1 MTNYDVIVIG
11 SGPGGY
17 VCAIRCAQLGLKTAI
32 VEGRDTLGGTCLN
45 VGCIPSK
52 ALLHASHS
60 YHEATHNFEKMG
72 LIINSPKIDFKKMQD
87 YKNDVIA
94 QNTKG
99 IEFLL
104 KKNKIDWLKG
114 WAKLNAQKQVII
126 DEDVYDAKSVVIA
139 TGSEASSIP
148 NVEIDESRIVT
159 STGALSLSKIP
170 KSMVVI
176 GAGVIGLEM
185 GSIYSR
191 LGTEVTVIEY
201 LDHITPGMDLE
212 ISKNFQRTLKKQGLK
227 FIMGAAVQSA
237 ISTKSKAT
245 VVYKKSD
252 VETKIEI
259 ETDIVLVSTGR
270 KPFINGLNFKEIG
283 GELTHTGQIKTDNK
297 WKTSID
303 GIYAIGDAITGP
315 MLAHKAEDEG
325 MAVAEVLSGKHGHV
339 NYNVIPGV
347 IYTTPEVANVGKT
360 EEELK
365 EAGIAYKVGKFS
377 FMGNGRAKAVF
388 QGEGFVKLLADEAT
402 DRILGCHLI
411 GPAAGDLIHEICVAM
426 EFGASAQDIAMTCHA
441 HPTFSEAMREAALAC
456 GDGAIHA

>member
-17 VCAIRCAQLGLKTAI
+17 VSAIRCAQLGLKTAI

-60 YHEATHNFEKMG
+60 YHEATHNFDKMG
-72 LIINSPKIDFKKMQD
+72 LIINNPKIDFDKMQN
-87 YKNDVIA
+87 YKNDVIS

-114 WAKLNAQKQVII
+114 WAKIVNKNQVTVGENTHDTKNII
-126 DEDVYDAKSVVIA
+126 IA
-139 TGSEASSIP
+139 SGSEPSTIP
-148 NVEIDESRIVT
+148 NVEIDENRIVS

-170 KSMVVI
+170 KSMIVI

-191 LGTEVTVIEY
+191 LGTDVTVIEY
-201 LDHITPGMDLE
+201 MDHITPGMDLE

-227 FIMGAAVQSA
+227 FIMGAAVKSA
-237 ISTKSKAT
+237 KSTKTKAN
-245 VVYKKSD
+245 VIYKKAD
-252 VETKIEI
+252 AEIKIEA
-259 ETDIVLVSTGR
+259 EIVLVSTGR
-270 KPFINGLNFKEIG
+270 KPFTNGLNFLEIG
-283 GELTHTGQIKTDNK
+283 GELTERGQIKTNNK
-297 WKTSID
+297 WQTSVE
-303 GIYAIGDAITGP
+303 GIYAIGDAIAGP

-325 MAVAEVLSGKHGHV
+325 MAVAEVIAGKHGHV
-339 NYNVIPGV
+339 NYDVIPGV

-365 EAGIAYKVGKFS
+365 DAGIDYKVGKFS

-388 QGEGFVKLLADEAT
+388 QGEGFVKLLADATT

>member
-252 VETKIEI
+252 VETKIE
-259 ETDIVLVSTGR
+259 TDIVLVSTGR
-270 KPFINGLNFKEIG
+270 KPFIDGLNFKEIG

-325 MAVAEVLSGKHGHV
+325 MAVAEVLSGKNGHV

-456 GDGAIHA
+456 GDGAIHG

>member
-126 DEDVYDAKSVVIA
+126 DEDVYDAKNIVIA

-201 LDHITPGMDLE
+201 LNHITPGMDLE

-227 FIMGAAVQSA
+227 FIMGAAVQSV

-252 VETKIEI
+252 VETKIE
-259 ETDIVLVSTGR
+259 TDIVLVSTGR
-270 KPFINGLNFKEIG
+270 KPFIDGLNFKEIG

>member
-126 DEDVYDAKSVVIA
+126 DEDVYDAKNIVIA

-159 STGALSLSKIP
+159 SNGALSLSKIP

-252 VETKIEI
+252 VETKI

>member
-126 DEDVYDAKSVVIA
+126 DEDVYDAKNIVIA

-159 STGALSLSKIP
+159 SNGALSLSKIP

-201 LDHITPGMDLE
+201 LNHITPGMDLE

-252 VETKIEI
+252 VETKIE
-259 ETDIVLVSTGR
+259 TDIVLVSTGR
-270 KPFINGLNFKEIG
+270 KPFIDGLNFKEIG

>member
-17 VCAIRCAQLGLKTAI
+17 VSAIRCAQLGLKTAI

-60 YHEATHNFEKMG
+60 YHEATHNFDKMG
-72 LIINSPKIDFKKMQD
+72 LIINNPKIDFDKMQN
-87 YKNDVIA
+87 YKNDVIS

-114 WAKLNAQKQVII
+114 WAKIVNKNQVTVGENTHDTKNII
-126 DEDVYDAKSVVIA
+126 IA
-139 TGSEASSIP
+139 SGSEPSTIP
-148 NVEIDESRIVT
+148 NVEIDENRIVS

-170 KSMVVI
+170 KSMIVI

-191 LGTEVTVIEY
+191 LGTDVTVIEY
-201 LDHITPGMDLE
+201 MGHITPGMDLE

-227 FIMGAAVQSA
+227 FIMGAAVKSA
-237 ISTKSKAT
+237 NSTKTKAN
-245 VVYKKSD
+245 VIYKKAD
-252 VETKIEI
+252 AEIKIEA
-259 ETDIVLVSTGR
+259 EIVLVSTGR
-270 KPFINGLNFKEIG
+270 KPFTNGLNFLEIG
-283 GELTHTGQIKTDNK
+283 GELTERGQIKTNNK
-297 WKTSID
+297 WQTSVE
-303 GIYAIGDAITGP
+303 GIYAIGDAIAGP

-325 MAVAEVLSGKHGHV
+325 MAVAEVIAGKHGHV
-339 NYNVIPGV
+339 NYDVIPGV

-365 EAGIAYKVGKFS
+365 DAGIDYKVGKFS

-388 QGEGFVKLLADEAT
+388 QGEGFVKLLADATT

>member
-114 WAKLNAQKQVII
+114 WAKLNAQKQVMI
-126 DEDVYDAKSVVIA
+126 DEDVYDAKSIVIA

-201 LDHITPGMDLE
+201 LNHITPGMDLE

-252 VETKIEI
+252 VETKIE
-259 ETDIVLVSTGR
+259 TDIVLVSTGR
-270 KPFINGLNFKEIG
+270 KPFIDGLNFKEIG

-377 FMGNGRAKAVF
+377 FMGNARAKAVF

>member
-17 VCAIRCAQLGLKTAI
+17 VSAIRCAQLGLKTAI

-60 YHEATHNFEKMG
+60 YHEATHNFDKMG
-72 LIINSPKIDFKKMQD
+72 LIINNPKIDFDKMQN
-87 YKNDVIA
+87 YKNDVIS

-114 WAKLNAQKQVII
+114 WAKIVNKNQVTVGENTHDTKNII
-126 DEDVYDAKSVVIA
+126 IA
-139 TGSEASSIP
+139 SGSEPSTIP
-148 NVEIDESRIVT
+148 NVEIDENRIVN

-170 KSMVVI
+170 KSMIVI

-191 LGTEVTVIEY
+191 LGTDVTVIEY
-201 LDHITPGMDLE
+201 MDHITPGMDLE

-227 FIMGAAVQSA
+227 FIMGAAVKSA
-237 ISTKSKAT
+237 NSTKTKAN
-245 VVYKKSD
+245 VIYKKAD
-252 VETKIEI
+252 AEIKIDAE
-259 ETDIVLVSTGR
+259 IVLVSTGR
-270 KPFINGLNFKEIG
+270 KPFTNGLNFLEIG
-283 GELTHTGQIKTDNK
+283 GELTERGQIKTNNK
-297 WKTSID
+297 WQTSVE
-303 GIYAIGDAITGP
+303 GIYAIGDAIAGP

-325 MAVAEVLSGKHGHV
+325 MAVAEVIAGKHGHV
-339 NYNVIPGV
+339 NYDVIPGV

-365 EAGIAYKVGKFS
+365 DAGIDYKVGKFS

-388 QGEGFVKLLADEAT
+388 QGEGFVKLLADSTT

>member
-126 DEDVYDAKSVVIA
+126 DEDVYDAKSIVIA

-252 VETKIEI
+252 VETKIE
-259 ETDIVLVSTGR
+259 TDIVLVSTGR
-270 KPFINGLNFKEIG
+270 KPFIDGLNFKEIG

>member
-252 VETKIEI
+252 VETKIE
-259 ETDIVLVSTGR
+259 TDIVLVSSGR
-270 KPFINGLNFKEIG
+270 KPFIDGLNFKEIG

>member
-126 DEDVYDAKSVVIA
+126 DENVYDAKSIVIA

-252 VETKIEI
+252 VETKIE
-259 ETDIVLVSTGR
+259 TDIVLVSTGR
-270 KPFINGLNFKEIG
+270 KPFIDGLNFKEIG

>member
-32 VEGRDTLGGTCLN
+32 IEGRDTLGGTCLN

-126 DEDVYDAKSVVIA
+126 DKDVYDAKNIVIA

-252 VETKIEI
+252 VETKIE
-259 ETDIVLVSTGR
+259 TDIVLVSTGR
-270 KPFINGLNFKEIG
+270 KPFIDGLNFKEIG

>member
-126 DEDVYDAKSVVIA
+126 DEDVYDAKSIVIA

-159 STGALSLSKIP
+159 SNGALSLSKIP

-201 LDHITPGMDLE
+201 LNHITPGMDLE

-252 VETKIEI
+252 VETKIE
-259 ETDIVLVSTGR
+259 TDIVLVSTGR
-270 KPFINGLNFKEIG
+270 KPFIDGLNFKEIG

>member
-17 VCAIRCAQLGLKTAI
+17 VSAIRCAQLGLKTAI

-60 YHEATHNFEKMG
+60 YHEATHNFDKMG
-72 LIINSPKIDFKKMQD
+72 LIINNPKIDFDKMQN
-87 YKNDVIA
+87 YKNDVIS

-114 WAKLNAQKQVII
+114 WAKIVNKNQVTVGENTHDTKNII
-126 DEDVYDAKSVVIA
+126 IA
-139 TGSEASSIP
+139 SGSEPSTIP
-148 NVEIDESRIVT
+148 NVEIDENRIVS

-170 KSMVVI
+170 KSMIVI

-191 LGTEVTVIEY
+191 LGTDVTVIEY
-201 LDHITPGMDLE
+201 MDHITPGMDLE

-227 FIMGAAVQSA
+227 FIMGAAVKSA
-237 ISTKSKAT
+237 NSTKTKAN
-245 VVYKKSD
+245 VIYKKAD
-252 VETKIEI
+252 AEIKIDAE
-259 ETDIVLVSTGR
+259 IVLVSTGR
-270 KPFINGLNFKEIG
+270 KPFTNGLNFLEIG
-283 GELTHTGQIKTDNK
+283 GELTERGKIKTNNK
-297 WKTSID
+297 WQTSVE
-303 GIYAIGDAITGP
+303 GIYAIGDAIAGP

-325 MAVAEVLSGKHGHV
+325 MAVAEVIAGKHGHV
-339 NYNVIPGV
+339 NYDVIPGV

-365 EAGIAYKVGKFS
+365 DAGIDYKVGKFS

-388 QGEGFVKLLADEAT
+388 QGEGFVKLLADATT